1 MLGGN
6 TVPFCES
13 SHQSFSFKTSQI
25 EISLPDT
32 FTRNLNKLSIKI
44 YMFDL
49 LYVGC
54 LFVCLSSCLKFV
66 KRIAHGK
73 KYTSPDT
80 LKKKTYRE

>member
-1 MLGGN
+1 MNMIIGQICYQNINILLGGN

-54 LFVCLSSCLKFV
+54 LFVCLSSCLKP
-66 KRIAHGK
+66 
-73 KYTSPDT
+73 Y
-80 LKKKTYRE
+80 L